1 MNEVSTPPP
10 SPVHGS
16 PRRRPAWVTALFVL
30 FGICLVLALVAFF
43 AVRHYFFAKGYEPVE
58 LTQKEQVVLDQKL
71 EVLEDADVYVPEG
84 AIEQRSPVVV
94 GEIDP
99 EATPDEQ
106 LDELLKD
113 DERSPEEQRRIVLTE
128 REANALLH
136 KNTDLA
142 EKVKIKFEPD
152 TIRGALVVPL
162 DEDLP
167 IFGGKT
173 FRGKVRITAR
183 MDENNKLELIIQDIH
198 AMGISI
204 PKGWAEFKGVN
215 LVSDPDR
222 ANPVVQKFAAGI
234 KDFRV
239 ENGQLIIELNE

>member
-1 MNEVSTPPP
+1 MNEVATPPP
-10 SPVHGS
+10 PPTYGS

-30 FGICLVLALVAFF
+30 LGIFLVLALIAFF
-43 AVRHYFFAKGYEPVE
+43 AWRHYFHAKTYKPVE
-58 LTQKEQVVLDQKL
+58 LTPKEQVVLHEKL
-71 EVLEDADVYVPEG
+71 EVLDAADIYVPESASEDRG
-84 AIEQRSPVVV
+84 VIV
-94 GEIDP
+94 GEVDP

-106 LDELLKD
+106 LDEMLKD
-113 DERSPEEQRRIVLTE
+113 DPRSPEEQRRIVLTE

-142 EKVKIKFEPD
+142 DRVKIKFEQD
-152 TIRGALVVPL
+152 TIRGAIVIPL
-162 DEDLP
+162 DEDFP

-183 MDENNKLELIIQDIH
+183 MDENNKLELIIRDIH
-198 AMGISI
+198 AMGIPI

-215 LVSDPDR
+215 LVSDPEH
-222 ANPVVQKFAAGI
+222 ANPAVQKFASGI

-239 ENGQLIIELNE
+239 EDGQLIVELNE